1 MNKPERQLNKFTRSW
16 IVSFQQISERA
27 LGKETSQQLWKKYQS
42 AFPIGYQTQVSPRYA
57 LKDILH
63 LEQLT
68 VPKHQGI
75 SLLKPYKGIEHYR
88 LHFYSQQERFLD
100 EYIPVLENMHLRV
113 IDQVQFPITVD
124 GTTQFIRSFT
134 INIATSQCVKIA
146 TSECAPLS
154 SVNSELLK
162 TIQVILDGKSEND
175 ALNKLLV
182 LTGMAW
188 QEIDVLRAYRN
199 YYLQL
204 GHQTTRDTVHH
215 ALINNPS
222 VALCLF
228 KYFEARFR
236 PNPEWDD
243 PVLRE
248 EQSLFPLRLQL
259 LESIASVSDIND
271 DRILRTLFN
280 LIDATMRCN
289 FHLRRSLDD
298 YFVAFKINSLGVID
312 MPSPKPQNEIYVHA
326 VDMEGLHLRGGKI
339 SRGGIRWSDRPD
351 DFRTEI
357 LGLMQTQVS
366 KNALII
372 PTGAKGGFVL
382 KKNGLKFSPPSSSL
396 ETREA
401 GKKAYITL
409 IRGLLDLTDNYID
422 DKVVKPQNIVSHDD
436 PDPYLVVAADKGTA
450 KFSDIANA
458 VSADYQF
465 WLGNA
470 FASGGSHGYDHKALG
485 ITARG
490 AWKCVQ
496 RHFRELGKDIQN
508 EAFTVVG
515 IGSMDGDV
523 FGNGMLLSPCIRLL
537 AAFSGQH
544 IFVDPN
550 PSDNDAPFNERKRL
564 FELPGSSWNDYDRTL
579 ISNGGG
585 VYFRSDK
592 DIPISPELKKWLG
605 IRYKLL
611 DGESLIRYLLAAPVE
626 LLWLGG
632 IGTYI
637 KASTEKHEEVGDRS
651 NDNVRIDAI
660 NLGAR
665 VVGEGA
671 NLGFT
676 QKARIE
682 YSLRGGRI
690 NTDAVDNSAGV
701 DTSDHEVNLKIL
713 LTGLQKKNIIADYQ
727 PLFIS
732 MTDDVCR
739 QVLANNYAQ
748 SLCLSLDQLRSAD
761 NSAVFLQLAEHL
773 EAAGFLDRVV
783 ESFPQTKTILSR
795 PGQIITRPE
804 LAVLMAAGKMYLT
817 RQIENQV
824 ALLHDECC
832 ECYLQSYFPDQVN
845 EHYQNNLSA
854 HPLANEIKATIVSNK
869 IINQAGCNFLNLDN
883 DNENANI
890 LDHVGCYLTFDR
902 VLDGDTLRQTI
913 YALDNKIAADK
924 QYHLLLQLEKTLA
937 GFCHWALLNTKKI
950 RPVAQTINCYSRYL
964 QDFEQYFKQQ
974 ENIQFKQELELRRRD
989 GVPEELAQ
997 RMLFISSLNDFPFI
1011 VSLSAETATDFVT
1024 VFKLFNEITQYLG
1037 LYEIY
1042 EQLAKIPPHDYWEQK
1057 VSTDLQADIKRI
1069 LGRLLNKILL
1079 SKPSTCAGYFDLLP
1093 EKQKLNRYHRIY
1105 QEINTVLPTN
1115 LMPYIALTKELEKLV
1130 A

>member
-1 MNKPERQLNKFTRSW
+1 MNKPDGQLNKVTRSW
-16 IVSFQQISERA
+16 AVSFRQIVERA
-27 LGKETSQQLWKKYQS
+27 LGKETGKQLWQKYQS
-42 AFPIGYQTQVSPRYA
+42 AFPVGYQALVSPRYA
-57 LKDILH
+57 IKDILH
-63 LEQLT
+63 LEQLGRSNN
-68 VPKHQGI
+68 QGI
-75 SLLKPYKGIEHYR
+75 SLLKPYQEIEHYR
-88 LHFYSQQERFLD
+88 LHFYSQHERFLD
-100 EYIPVLENMHLRV
+100 DYIPVLENMHLRV
-113 IDQVQFPITVD
+113 MDQVQFSFTVD
-124 GTTQFIRSFT
+124 GARQFIRSFT
-134 INIATSQCVKIA
+134 IKTATSHCA
-146 TSECAPLS
+146 TLN
-154 SVNSELLK
+154 SVSCSLLE
-162 TIQVILDGKSEND
+162 TIQVILNGKIEND

-182 LTGMAW
+182 LAGMAW
-188 QEIDVLRAYRN
+188 QEIDVIRAYRN

-204 GHQTTRDTVHH
+204 GHQTTRATVHH
-215 ALINNPS
+215 ALINNPQ
-222 VALCLF
+222 VALYLF
-228 KYFEARFR
+228 NYFEARFR
-236 PNPEWDD
+236 PNPDWDD
-243 PVLRE
+243 PMLRE

-259 LESIASVSDIND
+259 LESMASVANIID
-271 DRILRTLFN
+271 DKILRTLFN

-289 FHLRRSLDD
+289 FHLRRGLAD

-312 MPSPKPQNEIYVHA
+312 MPAPKPQNEIYVHA
-326 VDMEGLHLRGGKI
+326 VDMEGIHLRGGKI

-357 LGLMQTQVS
+357 LGLMQTQIS

-372 PTGAKGGFVL
+372 PTGAKGGFVV
-382 KKNGLKFSPPSSSL
+382 KKNGTKPDFKS
-396 ETREA
+396 A

-409 IRGLLDLTDNYID
+409 MRGLLDLTDNYRED
-422 DKVVKPQNIVSHDD
+422 SVVRPDKIVSYDD

-450 KFSDIANA
+450 QFSDIANA

-465 WLGNA
+465 WLGDA

-496 RHFRELGKDIQN
+496 RHFRESGKDIQN

-544 IFVDPN
+544 IFIDPN
-550 PSDNDAPFNERKRL
+550 PSNNDAPLNERKRL
-564 FELPGSSWNDYDRTL
+564 FELSGSSWDDYDRTL
-579 ISNGGG
+579 ISKGGG
-585 VYFRSDK
+585 VYLRSDK
-592 DIPISPELKKWLG
+592 DIPVSPELKKWLG
-605 IRYKLL
+605 LRYKSL

-651 NDNVRIDAI
+651 NDNVRVDAAS
-660 NLGAR
+660 LGAS

-732 MTDDVCR
+732 MTDEVCQ

-748 SLCLSLDQLRSAD
+748 SLCLSLEQLRSSE

-773 EAAGFLDRVV
+773 EAIGFFDRVL
-783 ESFPQTKTILSR
+783 ESFPSGKAILSR
-795 PGQIITRPE
+795 PGQTITRPE
-804 LAVLMAAGKMYLT
+804 LAVLMAASKMYLT
-817 RQIENQV
+817 QQIQDQT

-832 ECYLQSYFPDQVN
+832 ECYLRAYFPVQIV
-845 EHYQNNLSA
+845 EHYADYLSA

-869 IINQAGCNFLNLDN
+869 IINQAGSSFLSLDN
-883 DNENANI
+883 DNENGNTNI

-902 VLDGDTLRQTI
+902 VLDGDALRQTI

-924 QYHLLLQLEKTLA
+924 QYHLLIQLENTLA
-937 GFCHWALLNTKKI
+937 GFCRWALLHGKKI
-950 RPVAQTINCYSRYL
+950 RPNAQIINCYSRYL
-964 QDFEQYFKQQ
+964 KDYESYFKQHD
-974 ENIQFKQELELRRRD
+974 NIHYKKQLETYRQD
-989 GVPEELAQ
+989 GIPVELAQ
-997 RMLFISSLNDFPFI
+997 KVAFISSLDDFPFI
-1011 VSLSAETATDFVT
+1011 VSLSGETTGDFIT
-1024 VFKLFNEITQYLG
+1024 VLKLFNEITHYLG

-1042 EQLAKIPPHDYWEQK
+1042 NQLAKMPSHDYWERK
-1057 VSTDLQADIKRI
+1057 VSTDIQVDMKRI
-1069 LGRLLNKILL
+1069 TGILIKNILL
-1079 SKPSTCAGYFDLLP
+1079 SKLSTCAEYFDLLT
-1093 EKQKLNRYHRIY
+1093 EKQKINRYRRIY
-1105 QEINTVLPTN
+1105 QEITNVLPVN
-1115 LMPYIALTKELEKLV
+1115 LLPYIVLTKELGKLV
-1130 A
+1130 DDDL

>member
-1 MNKPERQLNKFTRSW
+1 MDEKLNKLTKSW
-16 IVSFQQISERA
+16 AISFRQIAERA
-27 LGKETSQQLWKKYQS
+27 LGKKTGKKLWQKYHS
-42 AFPIGYQTQVSPRYA
+42 AFPASYQALVSPRYA
-57 LKDILH
+57 LKDSLH

-68 VPKHQGI
+68 NPNHQCI
-75 SLLKPYKGIEHYR
+75 SLLKPYQGIVHYR
-88 LHFYSQQERFLD
+88 LHFYSQQETFLD

-113 IDQVQFPITVD
+113 MDQVQFPITVD
-124 GTTQFIRSFT
+124 GVTHNIRSFT
-134 INIATSQCVKIA
+134 IQTATSQC
-146 TSECAPLS
+146 SPLS
-154 SVNSELLK
+154 SVHHQLLK
-162 TIQVILDGKSEND
+162 TIQVILDGKSESD

-182 LTGMAW
+182 LTGMSW
-188 QEIDVLRAYRN
+188 QEIDLLRAYRN
-199 YYLQL
+199 YFLQL
-204 GHQTTRDTVHH
+204 GHRTTRATVHH
-215 ALINNPS
+215 ALINNPR

-228 KYFEARFR
+228 NYFEARFR

-248 EQSLFPLRLQL
+248 EQALFPLRLQL
-259 LESIASVSDIND
+259 LESMASVSDIND

-298 YFVAFKINSLGVID
+298 YFVAFKINSLGIID

-326 VDMEGLHLRGGKI
+326 VDMEGIHLRGGKV

-357 LGLMQTQVS
+357 LGLMQTQIS

-382 KKNGLKFSPPSSSL
+382 KKNGLRFSRPISSP
-396 ETREA
+396 EARETTKKATREA

-409 IRGLLDLTDNYID
+409 IRSLLDLTDNYSD
-422 DKVVKPQNIVSHDD
+422 NTDVRLPYIVSYDD

-450 KFSDIANA
+450 TFSDIANA

-465 WLGNA
+465 WLGDA

-544 IFVDPN
+544 IFIDPN
-550 PSDNDAPFNERKRL
+550 PSNDDTPFNERKRL
-564 FELPGSSWNDYDRTL
+564 FELAGSSWNDYDRTL
-579 ISNGGG
+579 ISKGGG

-592 DIPISPELKKWLG
+592 DIPVSAELKKWLG
-605 IRYKLL
+605 VRYKSL
-611 DGESLIRYLLAAPVE
+611 DGESLIRYLLTAPVD

-637 KASTEKHEEVGDRS
+637 KADTEKHEEVGDRS
-651 NDNVRIDAI
+651 NDNVRVDATT
-660 NLGAR
+660 LGAR

-732 MTDDVCR
+732 VTDDVCR

-748 SLCLSLDQLRSAD
+748 SLCLSLDQVRSSE
-761 NSAVFLQLAEHL
+761 NSAVFLQLAERL
-773 EAAGFLDRVV
+773 EAVGFFDRVV
-783 ESFPQTKTILSR
+783 ESFPPSKAILSR

-804 LAVLMAAGKMYLT
+804 LAVLMAASKMYLT
-817 RQIENQV
+817 QQIQDQT

-832 ECYLQSYFPDQVN
+832 ECYLQAYFPDQVN
-845 EHYQNNLSA
+845 AHYKNDLST
-854 HPLANEIKATIVSNK
+854 HPLASEIKATVVSNK
-869 IINQAGCNFLNLDN
+869 IINQAGCSFLTLDS
-883 DNENANI
+883 DSENANI
-890 LDHVGCYLTFDR
+890 LDHAGCYLTFDR
-902 VLDGDTLRQTI
+902 VLEGDALRLAI
-913 YALDNKIAADK
+913 YALDNKITTDR
-924 QYHLLLQLEKTLA
+924 QYHCLLELEKKLA
-937 GFCHWALLNTKKI
+937 GFCQWALLHNKKI
-950 RPVAQTINCYSRYL
+950 RPDAQAINCYSGYL
-964 QDFEQYFKQQ
+964 QDFEQYFNQQDSIFAKQQ
-974 ENIQFKQELELRRRD
+974 LEQYQHD
-989 GVPEELAQ
+989 DVPEELA
-997 RMLFISSLNDFPFI
+997 RRLVFIASLDDFPFI
-1011 VSLSAETATDFVT
+1011 VSLTAETATNFVT
-1024 VFKLFNEITQYLG
+1024 VFKLFDEITHYLG

-1042 EQLAKIPPHDYWEQK
+1042 EQLTKMPSHDHWEQK
-1057 VSTDLQADIKRI
+1057 VSTDLMADIKRI
-1069 LGRLLNKILL
+1069 IGKLINNILL
-1079 SKPSTCAGYFDLLP
+1079 SKPSTCAGYFDLP
-1093 EKQKLNRYHRIY
+1093 SEKQKINRYQRIY
-1105 QEINTVLPTN
+1105 QDINTVLPVN
-1115 LMPYIALTKELEKLV
+1115 LMPYIALAKELEKLV

>member
-1 MNKPERQLNKFTRSW
+1 MDVQLTQPTPSW
-16 IVSFQQISERA
+16 SASFQKIAERA
-27 LGKETSQQLWKKYQS
+27 LGKDTGQQLWQKYQS
-42 AFPIGYQTQVSPRYA
+42 ALPTNYQALVSPRYA
-57 LKDILH
+57 LKDLLH
-63 LEQLT
+63 LEQLST
-68 VPKHQGI
+68 SKNHAI
-75 SLLKPYKGIEHYR
+75 SLLKPYKEITDYR
-88 LHFYSQQERFLD
+88 LHFYSQQAHFLD
-100 EYIPVLENMHLRV
+100 EYLPVLENMHLRV
-113 IDQVQFPITVD
+113 IDQVQFSITRK

-134 INIATSQCVKIA
+134 IKTATNQCI
-146 TSECAPLS
+146 PLS
-154 SVNSELLK
+154 RVNNPLLK
-162 TIQVILDGKSEND
+162 TIQVILDGKSNND

-204 GHQTTRDTVHH
+204 GHQTSRATVHH

-228 KYFEARFR
+228 NYFEARFR
-236 PNPEWDD
+236 PNPDWND

-248 EQSLFPLRLQL
+248 EQALFPLRLHL
-259 LESIASVSDIND
+259 LDSMASVSDIND

-289 FHLRRSLDD
+289 FHLRRNLDD
-298 YFVAFKINSLGVID
+298 NYFVAFKINSLGVID

-326 VDMEGLHLRGGKI
+326 ADMEGIHLRGGKI

-357 LGLMQTQVS
+357 LGLMQTQIS

-382 KKNGLKFSPPSSSL
+382 KKNFLKFSPKGFGL
-396 ETREA
+396 DIKEA

-409 IRGLLDLTDNYID
+409 MRSLLDLTDNYNGGAIARLHG
-422 DKVVKPQNIVSHDD
+422 IVSYDD

-450 KFSDIANA
+450 SFSDIANG

-465 WLGNA
+465 WLGDA
-470 FASGGSHGYDHKALG
+470 FASGGSKGYDHKALG

-496 RHFRELGKDIQN
+496 RHFQELGKDIQN
-508 EAFTVVG
+508 EDFTVLG

-523 FGNGMLLSPCIRLL
+523 FGNGMLLSPCIRLV

-544 IFVDPN
+544 IFIDPN
-550 PSDNDAPFNERKRL
+550 PSASHALFNERKRL
-564 FELPGSSWNDYDRTL
+564 FKLPGSSWNDYDRTL
-579 ISNGGG
+579 ISEGGG

-592 DIPISPELKKWLG
+592 DIPVSAELKKWLG
-605 IRYKLL
+605 IRYKTL
-611 DGESLIRYLLAAPVE
+611 DGESLIRYLLAAPVD

-632 IGTYI
+632 IGIYV
-637 KASTEKHEEVGDRS
+637 KAGTEKHEEVGDRS
-651 NDNVRIDAI
+651 NDNVRVDAV
-660 NLGAR
+660 NLGAV

-713 LTGLQKKNIIADYQ
+713 LTGLQKKHVIADYQ

-732 MTDDVCR
+732 MTNAVCQ

-748 SLCLSLDQLRSAD
+748 SLCLSLEQLRSAD
-761 NSAVFLQLAEHL
+761 NAPAFLQLAERL
-773 EAAGFLDRVV
+773 EAVGFLDRVV
-783 ESFPQTKTILSR
+783 ESFPPGKTILAR
-795 PGQIITRPE
+795 PGQLITRPE
-804 LAVLMAAGKMYLT
+804 LAVLMAASKMYLT
-817 RQIENQV
+817 RQIQDQT

-832 ECYLQSYFPDQVN
+832 ACYLQAYFPEQVN
-845 EHYQNNLSA
+845 AHYKNDLSA
-854 HPLANEIKATIVSNK
+854 HPLASEIKATIVSNK
-869 IINQAGCNFLNLDN
+869 IINQAGCGFLSLDS
-883 DNENANI
+883 DSENTNI

-902 VLDGDTLRQTI
+902 VLDGDALRESI
-913 YALDNKIAADK
+913 YALDNKIPAAI
-924 QYHLLLQLEKTLA
+924 QYHYLNQLEEMLT
-937 GFCHWALLNTKKI
+937 GFCHWALLHNKNI
-950 RPVAQTINCYSRYL
+950 RPDTQTINCYSRYL
-964 QDFEQYFKQQ
+964 QDFEHYFNQQDSLQLKQQ
-974 ENIQFKQELELRRRD
+974 IETYRQEGCSEA
-989 GVPEELAQ
+989 LAQ
-997 RMLFISSLNDFPFI
+997 RLTFITRLNDFPFI
-1011 VSLSAETATDFVT
+1011 VSLSAETTTDFVT
-1024 VFKLFNEITQYLG
+1024 VYNLLNEITGYLG
-1037 LYEIY
+1037 LHEVY
-1042 EQLAKIPPHDYWEQK
+1042 EQLAKMPPHDYWEQK

-1069 LGRLLNKILL
+1069 LCLLINNILL
-1079 SKPSTCAGYFDLLP
+1079 STTTNCADYFESPS
-1093 EKQKLNRYHRIY
+1093 EKQKINQYRRIY
-1105 QEINTVLPTN
+1105 QEIKSVFPAN
-1115 LMPYIALTKELEKLV
+1115 LMPYIALTKALEKLV